1 MRNKE
6 IVEKTSK
13 KDIFHFLR
21 DIDRD
26 VHRFIFTPTRDWR
39 DQFTRVAVQTSLNLN
54 GTFERKKERRKMKK
68 KKINENLKLKNTLKK
83 KKRNKEISQNIFR

>member
-6 IVEKTSK
+6 IIEKTSK

-21 DIDRD
+21 DVDRD

-54 GTFERKKERRKMKK
+54 GTFERGRKKERNFSKYIPIGYK
-68 KKINENLKLKNTLKK
+68 EEEKL
-83 KKRNKEISQNIFR
+83 RNA

>member
-21 DIDRD
+21 DVDRD

>member
-21 DIDRD
+21 DVDRD

-54 GTFERKKERRKMKK
+54 GTFERKKERKKENEKKKNQRKFKIKKYFKK
-68 KKINENLKLKNTLKK
+68 KKKK
-83 KKRNKEISQNIFR
+83 

>member
-54 GTFERKKERRKMKK
+54 GTFERKKERKKENEK
-68 KKINENLKLKNTLKK
+68 KKINENLKLKNTFKK
-83 KKRNKEISQNIFR
+83 KEKK